1 MTHQT
6 IVPAILHVD
15 MDSFFASVELLDHPE
30 LIGKPVA
37 VAGHSERGVITSAT
51 YEARA
56 FGVRAASPVGEAKR
70 ICPQLVL
77 LPSHM
82 EKYTAMSRRIM
93 TVFTEFTPLV
103 EPLSVDEA
111 FLDVTGAQRLLG
123 TPREIAFKIRERISS
138 ETGLPSSVGIASTK
152 FVAKLA
158 SQKAKP
164 NGVLEIEPAHT
175 LQFLH
180 ALPIQAM
187 WGVGRVTGE
196 KLIGRGV
203 DTIGDLAV
211 YPVEKLKRAL
221 GEASALKLHELANG
235 RDARAVSTDRIEKSV
250 SNEETFE
257 HDISDPTPL
266 MRELLKLSQ
275 KVSARMRGKNFMA
288 RTIGIKVKFS
298 DFSVITRSHTLPD
311 PTDSSQRIYDTAV
324 ALLEEAELAGRRV
337 RLIGVHASQLVDRD
351 VVSEP
356 LWGDDDAAWRT
367 IDKTSD
373 ALNAKFGRGA
383 ITPARLID
391 PSS

>member
-1 MTHQT
+1 MTHHSPT
-6 IVPAILHVD
+6 PAILHVD

-37 VAGHSERGVITSAT
+37 VGGNSDRGVITSAT

-56 FGVRAASPVGEAKR
+56 FGVRAAMTVGEAKR
-70 ICPQLVL
+70 LCPQLTL
-77 LPSHM
+77 LPLHM

-93 TVFTEFTPLV
+93 SIFAEFTPLV

-111 FLDVTGAQRLLG
+111 FLDVTGAKRLLG
-123 TPREIAFKIRERISS
+123 TPREIAFNIRERVAE

-164 NGVLEIEPAHT
+164 NGVLEIEPKHT

-180 ALPIQAM
+180 ALPIRAM

-196 KLIGRGV
+196 KLLSRGI

-211 YPVEKLKRAL
+211 YPVEKLKRAI
-221 GEASALKLHELANG
+221 GEVSAIKLHELANG
-235 RDARAVSTDRIEKSV
+235 RDARSVSTERVEKSV

-275 KVSARMRGKNFMA
+275 KVAARMRGKNFMA
-288 RTIGIKVKFS
+288 RTIGIKIKFS
-298 DFSVITRSHTLPD
+298 DFSLITRAHTLPD
-311 PTDSSQRIYDTAV
+311 PTDSSQRIYETAV
-324 ALLEEAELAGRRV
+324 ALLEQAEIAGRRV

-351 VVSEP
+351 LVSEP
-356 LWGDDDAAWRT
+356 LWGDDDTAWRA

-373 ALNAKFGRGA
+373 ALNARFGKGA
-383 ITPARLID
+383 VTPARLID
-391 PSS
+391 TND